1 MRSIAD
7 MGYQQSSISIHLNA
21 MTQITQVKLK
31 ELNVLKLYEHYGALE
46 RSLPLLTPESQE
58 LAKAELEACANIR
71 SEKIDR
77 IYYAMASHEDAL
89 ARIKQEG
96 ELITQAKR
104 HHESQIKQ
112 LKGLLNWLRRSAP
125 LQTNKITGRNYE
137 FVLVKKK
144 DLTVEI
150 SSNLEDW
157 DEVEQKQFCIQQETT
172 TTKQT
177 VVRSMDGTVLEE
189 KTEPKTTTET
199 LPSLDALRNAYQA
212 GQHLPSGVKIFQ
224 EYSIRSKR
232 IYNDKPMDLEA
243 SEYFG
248 NVLPKVG
255 NPD

>member
-1 MRSIAD
+1 
-7 MGYQQSSISIHLNA
+7 
-21 MTQITQVKLK
+21 MTQITHVKLQD
-31 ELNVLKLYEHYGALE
+31 LNVLKLYEHYGALE

-104 HHESQIKQ
+104 HHESQLKQ

-150 SSNLEDW
+150 SSKLEDW
-157 DEVEQKQFCIQQETT
+157 DEVEQKQFCIQQEIT

-177 VVRSMDGTVLEE
+177 VVRSIDGTVLEE
-189 KTEPKTTTET
+189 RTEPKTTTEI

-232 IYNDKPMDLEA
+232 IYTDKPMDLEA

-248 NVLPKVG
+248 GVLPEAG
-255 NPD
+255 TPD